1 MPSQS
6 QNQKE
11 LSRKNL
17 LVTRGTAVGSP
28 VATKPG
34 VGADVSLWAWR
45 SHPRTKGEE
54 GVLGKSFG
62 SRPATSQSVRMVQM
76 QGEGSGR
83 LWALQGVPKVLFS
96 FKAKEEE
103 CGLFLLGTPH
113 FLPHQSISLGKTV
126 TDSERR
132 KMQLP
137 SMPLNAWH

>member
-11 LSRKNL
+11 LSSKKL
-17 LVTRGTAVGSP
+17 SVTRATVVGSL
-28 VATKPG
+28 VAKKLG
-34 VGADVSLWAWR
+34 VGADVLSWAWK
-45 SHPRTKGEE
+45 SHPRTRREE
-54 GVLGKSFG
+54 GVPGECFG
-62 SRPATSQSVRMVQM
+62 SSPASSQSVRMVQM

-103 CGLFLLGTPH
+103 CGLFLLSAPH
-113 FLPHQSISLGKTV
+113 FLLHQSISLGKSV

-132 KMQLP
+132 KIKCP
-137 SMPLNAWH
+137 